1 MKRYVVLSLIQN
13 EWGLDHQGDQD
24 FFWAKSPESAI
35 NQCKKYIEY
44 NGTGPH
50 GERED
55 FKAFIENSDEFKE
68 FIKTNPMID

>member
-13 EWGLDHQGDQD
+13 EWGLDHQGDED

-35 NQCKKYIEY
+35 NQCKKYIKY

-50 GERED
+50 WLIDNNYD
-55 FKAFIENSDEFKE
+55 FYGKPE
-68 FIKTNPMID
+68 